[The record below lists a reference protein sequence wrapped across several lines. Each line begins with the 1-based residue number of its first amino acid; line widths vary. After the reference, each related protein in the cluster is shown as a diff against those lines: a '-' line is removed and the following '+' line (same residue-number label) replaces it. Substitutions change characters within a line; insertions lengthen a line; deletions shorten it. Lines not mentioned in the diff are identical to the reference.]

1 MELQGAR
8 NQFCLEISH
17 SHGCITS
24 CTGLLSYNYC
34 NTNDNNNVKDDC
46 EGDHKYTD
54 SDTYND
60 SDIDMILVV
69 IMMLIM
75 IVVKIVIMIIIK
87 IKIEILM
94 SSLLTRNNDDKQ
106 NIDKTNKNMIMIRM
120 MRMIS
125 MIRYNKE

>member
-1 MELQGAR
+1 
-8 NQFCLEISH
+8 
-17 SHGCITS
+17 
-24 CTGLLSYNYC
+24 
-34 NTNDNNNVKDDC
+34 
-46 EGDHKYTD
+46 
-54 SDTYND
+54 
-60 SDIDMILVV
+60 MILVV